1 MRTIYVRLI
10 CSFLLLAAVFAANI
24 ALAQTD
30 LVENGDFETGGFFGW
45 TVLNEPLGGGNWYVY
60 SGTTMP
66 ESGNSF
72 LPPPVGVFAA
82 ATDQFSSG
90 SHVLYQ
96 DLAIPGGGEVLCTA
110 IIYYQNSAED
120 FFTGSDLSYLTIP
133 NQQARVDI
141 ISTDAD
147 PFTSSAG
154 VLLNI
159 FQTQPGDP
167 STLGYTAID
176 FDLSPFAGST
186 VRFRVVEVDN
196 EFFFN
201 FGIDEVSCITDI
213 APSTTSIP
221 TLGEWGLMAMAGVL
235 GIAGLLYARRKRA
248 AAV

>member
-1 MRTIYVRLI
+1 MRTIYTRLI
-10 CSFLLLAAVFAANI
+10 CSFLVLAVVFAANI
-24 ALAQTD
+24 ASAQTD
-30 LVENGDFETGGFFGW
+30 LVENGGFETGDFFGW
-45 TVLNEPLGGGNWYVY
+45 TVLNEPGGGGNWYVY

-72 LPPPVGVFAA
+72 LSPPVGIFAA
-82 ATDQFSSG
+82 VSDQTGNG

-96 DLAIPGGGEVLCTA
+96 DLTIPGGGEILCTA

-120 FFTGSDLSYLTIP
+120 FFTGPDLSYLTSP

-147 PFTSSAG
+147 PFTASAG

-167 STLGYTAID
+167 LTLGYTAID
-176 FDLSPFAGST
+176 FDLTPFAGST

-196 EFFFN
+196 QFFLN
-201 FGIDEVSCITDI
+201 FAIDEVSCISDI
-213 APSTTSIP
+213 APSTASIP
-221 TLGEWGLMAMAGVL
+221 TLGEWGMIAMAGVL
-235 GIAGLLYARRKRA
+235 GIAGLLYARRKR
-248 AAV
+248 VIS